1 VESETT
7 AAPATLRHARGFVLD
22 LLEMQNVTP
31 TTTTPTRMT
40 AWLEQAWMVRYL
52 DRQLAG
58 EEATWFEAYALDK
71 PELLAMIE
79 ADTRLRD
86 ALATDA
92 SMWHMERSV
101 DRGGRQGGATGEAPQ
116 RVSEPAPFEYAR
128 NKPDVQQADVPQAKA
143 EVRAARTRGA
153 PPWLAMA
160 ATLVLGV
167 GLGWVGTRSLA
178 PRGAAPE
185 IVANPT
191 RIIFDT
197 MRGEPAPPRVEHAES
212 TSPYVLIDVA
222 VPPGAEH
229 ITLRWPGAAEQQL
242 TPSPDGFVTFI
253 AHRKEMGKPTD
264 VRIAYMIEGRETST
278 PIRF

>member
-1 VESETT
+1 
-7 AAPATLRHARGFVLD
+7 
-22 LLEMQNVTP
+22 MTP

-101 DRGGRQGGATGEAPQ
+101 DREGRQGGATGEAPHG
-116 RVSEPAPFEYAR
+116 VSEPAPLEYAR
-128 NKPDVQQADVPQAKA
+128 SKSDVQPDSTH
-143 EVRAARTRGA
+143 VRPARRRGA
-153 PPWLAMA
+153 PAWLAMA

-167 GLGWVGTRSLA
+167 GLGWVGTRSFA
-178 PRGAAPE
+178 PVGATPE
-185 IVANPT
+185 FVASPT
-191 RIIFDT
+191 RIIYDT
-197 MRGEPAPPRVEHAES
+197 MRGEPTPPRIEHAQS
-212 TSPYVLIDVA
+212 TSPYVVIEVA

-229 ITLRWPGAAEQQL
+229 ITLQRTDAAEQQL

-264 VRIAYMIEGRETST
+264 VRIAYTLKGRETST